1 MRGSLTRRFMICMFC
16 FFVCLFRKTLESF
29 LCCFFFVSFPC
40 TTTILDLPVEEKT
53 ADTWEES
60 DDDMPE
66 IPDMDNDPPKT
77 SRNPSASQEDDWVAQ
92 FWKMIVSMLFF
103 QWMQQAKERQKLKNE
118 PETAK

>member
-1 MRGSLTRRFMICMFC
+1 M
-16 FFVCLFRKTLESF
+16 
-29 LCCFFFVSFPC
+29 
-40 TTTILDLPVEEKT
+40 EEKT

-66 IPDMDNDPPKT
+66 IPDMDNDPPKKST
-77 SRNPSASQEDDWVAQ
+77 GRNPSASSPQEDWVAQ